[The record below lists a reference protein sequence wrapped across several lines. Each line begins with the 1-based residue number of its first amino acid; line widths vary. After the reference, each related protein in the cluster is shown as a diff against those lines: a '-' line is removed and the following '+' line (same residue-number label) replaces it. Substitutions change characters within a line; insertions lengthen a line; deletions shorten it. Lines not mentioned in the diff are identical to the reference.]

1 MVAIHDPS
9 YRPIGMTL
17 PIESV
22 RIDRVCEWIGMT
34 VRIDGMIEFRFFW
47 LDHIDWILPIGLCMA
62 VGDWQFSSGDLR
74 NAALDKLLSKY
85 KEIDAEAN
93 RDAVLK
99 KINSLRTAYQKERKK
114 VEESKRSGAG
124 ADAVYVP
131 KLWYY
136 KELSFIN
143 DQNVARTSVSNV
155 DENEESADE
164 EQQIEQQHL
173 DIDNNSQP
181 NEILIQPNEE
191 SDNDG
196 SVAGNSARRPKPK
209 RKNEDNLVN
218 SVLQS
223 VNDHFKR
230 PRDEVRKEDRHDIY
244 CKSIASKL
252 RDLPRQQRML
262 AEKLMNDVLFEAE
275 WGNLTLDYKVIN
287 TGPRHR
293 RYATSPSNNFSPSY
307 QITSPSHSSH
317 SASPS
322 PNMQHHQQTVSP
334 SYPFTS
340 PSHSSHS
347 ASPSPNMQHHQQTV
361 SSSYPFTS
369 PSHSS
374 HSASPSPNMQHH
386 QQTVSPSYPF
396 TSPSHSSHSASP
408 SQNMQHNQQTVSP
421 SYPITSHSHS
431 SLQNVQ
437 DDLHFS
443 QRHEAPGPEDLPSIS
458 GDSAA
463 SFVGNFMS
471 E

>member
-9 YRPIGMTL
+9 YRPIGITL

-62 VGDWQFSSGDLR
+62 VGDWQFSSGARYREVLLEFISIYQSEPCLWKVKSKIYHNRDLR

-196 SVAGNSARRPKPK
+196 FVAGNSARRPKPK

-223 VNDHFKR
+223 VNDHFQR

-275 WGNLTLDYKVIN
+275 WGNLTLDYKSFV
-287 TGPRHR
+287 
-293 RYATSPSNNFSPSY
+293 AFSKSISKHAAPPTNSLA
-307 QITSPSHSSH
+307 II
-317 SASPS
+317 
-322 PNMQHHQQTVSP
+322 
-334 SYPFTS
+334 
-340 PSHSSHS
+340 
-347 ASPSPNMQHHQQTV
+347 
-361 SSSYPFTS
+361 
-369 PSHSS
+369 
-374 HSASPSPNMQHH
+374 
-386 QQTVSPSYPF
+386 
-396 TSPSHSSHSASP
+396 
-408 SQNMQHNQQTVSP
+408 
-421 SYPITSHSHS
+421 PI
-431 SLQNVQ
+431 
-437 DDLHFS
+437 HFS
-443 QRHEAPGPEDLPSIS
+443 Q
-458 GDSAA
+458 
-463 SFVGNFMS
+463 SFVAFSKPISKHAAPPTNSLVIIPIHFSQSFVAFSKPISKHAAPPTNSLAIIPILFSQSFIAFSKPISKHAAQPTNSLAIISNHFSQSFVFTKRAG
-471 E
+471 